1 MNTND
6 KIKQLTDKIYLE
18 GIDEAKK
25 EADHIIEKAKKE
37 AEEIIESAKL
47 KAVEI
52 TEQVQKKAVELK
64 KNTDSELRLSARQFT
79 STLKQEIVKEIVN
92 AQVEATVQEAFTD
105 KDFSQKMILSMIN
118 KWNPENTESMS
129 ISLLLPKNEEV
140 DLNVFF
146 NNKAKEILNS
156 GLEINFLPTIKKGF
170 KIVPKGSNYHI
181 NFTDESFENY
191 FKHYLKEKTKKL
203 IFD

>member
-6 KIKQLTDKIYLE
+6 KIKKLTDKIYLE
-18 GIDEAKK
+18 GIEEAKK
-25 EADHIIEKAKKE
+25 EADQIMEKAKKE
-37 AEEIIESAKL
+37 AEEIIKSAKI
-47 KAVEI
+47 KEVEI
-52 TEQVQKKAVELK
+52 TEQIQKKAVELK
-64 KNTDSELRLSARQFT
+64 KNTDSELRLAARQFT
-79 STLKQEIVKEIVN
+79 STLKQEIAKEIVN
-92 AQVEATVQEAFTD
+92 AQVEATVHEAFTD
-105 KDFSQKMILSMIN
+105 KDFSQNMILSMIN
-118 KWNPENTESMS
+118 KWHPENSESMS

-140 DLNVFF
+140 ELNEFF

-170 KIVPKGSNYHI
+170 KIAPKDSNYHI

>member
-6 KIKQLTDKIYLE
+6 KIKKLTDKIYLE
-18 GIDEAKK
+18 GIEEAKR
-25 EADHIIEKAKKE
+25 EADQIMAKANKE
-37 AEEIIESAKL
+37 AEEIIKSAKL

-52 TEQVQKKAVELK
+52 TEQIQKKAVELK
-64 KNTDSELRLSARQFT
+64 KNTDSELRLAARQFT
-79 STLKQEIVKEIVN
+79 STLKQEIAKEIVT
-92 AQVEATVQEAFTD
+92 AQVEATVHEAFTD
-105 KDFSQKMILSMIN
+105 KDFSQNMILSMIN
-118 KWNPENTESMS
+118 KWNPENSESMS

-140 DLNVFF
+140 ELNEFF
-146 NNKAKEILNS
+146 NNKANGILNS

-170 KIVPKGSNYHI
+170 KIAPNGSNYHI